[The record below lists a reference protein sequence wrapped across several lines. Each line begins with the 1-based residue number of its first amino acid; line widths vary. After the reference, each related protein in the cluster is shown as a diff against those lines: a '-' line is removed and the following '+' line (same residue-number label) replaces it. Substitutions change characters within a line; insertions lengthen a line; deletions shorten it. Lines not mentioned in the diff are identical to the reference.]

1 MNLMLDFLSICVLLI
16 CLFIARDIVKELG
29 GKRGNEVKAFFFL
42 RAPLFIKSMK
52 VMISAI
58 ILWAIK
64 DGIRLLSYYYP
75 LDILDKLYDI
85 TGIVIAIVLSYGLY
99 LFIILIKSSEGQIR
113 LKAED
118 HSK

>member
-1 MNLMLDFLSICVLLI
+1 MLDFLSICVLLI
-16 CLFIARDIVKELG
+16 CLIIARDIVRELG
-29 GKRGNEVKAFFFL
+29 GKKKEGVRAFFFL
-42 RAPLFIKSMK
+42 RAPLFIKSLK

-75 LDILDKLYDI
+75 NDILDLMYDF
-85 TGIVIAIVLSYGLY
+85 TGIAIAIILSYGLY

-113 LKAED
+113 LKSED
-118 HSK
+118 QPK